1 MLVHLDAVENY
12 LVGDTDDY
20 SVNEFSF
27 VGSFDGVGSSFVVC
41 STFVVDCLSDDLLGY
56 SYFETVPSTVS

>member
-20 SVNEFSF
+20 SVIEFLF
-27 VGSFDGVGSSFVVC
+27 VGSFDVVGSSFVVC
-41 STFVVDCLSDDLLGY
+41 STFVVDCLSDDLLG
-56 SYFETVPSTVS
+56 